1 MQTHLAL
8 QKYFE
13 RKKKSSRGFS
23 LRALARRV
31 GVSPSF
37 LSRIMSGKKSI
48 PDSLLKKLARVLD
61 VEPELLA
68 GTTPAKRKPKAVVT
82 SPVEDWEI
90 SRSETAQILRNWY
103 YVAILEFTTLENY
116 DGKIES
122 IAQRLRLSRATVEI
136 ALREMQSLGLV
147 KLEKDRYKKTDEK
160 IRFTS
165 STSTHLI
172 RKFHDDI
179 LERCQQELRT
189 ATTEEEFHKRL
200 VAGVVVTCTPEA
212 VQSAKRKLAD
222 CLYEIAN
229 ELTAN
234 PGTEVYHLGA
244 VFFPLTKDQA

>member
-1 MQTHLAL
+1 LQTHLAL

-13 RKKKSSRGFS
+13 RKKKSSPGFS

-48 PDSLLKKLARVLD
+48 PDNLLKKLARVLD

-68 GTTPAKRKPKAVVT
+68 GASPTKRKQKTVVT
-82 SPVEDWEI
+82 SPVDDWAI
-90 SRSETAQILRNWY
+90 SRKETAQILRNWY
-103 YVAILEFTTLENY
+103 YVAILEFTTLQNY
-116 DGKIES
+116 DGKIET
-122 IAQRLRLSRATVEI
+122 IARRLRLSTQTVEI
-136 ALREMQSLGLV
+136 ALREMLSLGLV
-147 KLEKDRYKKTDEK
+147 NLEKGRYKKSDEK

-179 LERCQQELRT
+179 LERCQLELRN
-189 ATTEEEFHKRL
+189 ATTEEEFQKRL
-200 VAGVVVTCTPEA
+200 IAGVMVTCTPEA
-212 VQSAKRKLAD
+212 AQSAKRKLAD
-222 CLYEIAN
+222 CIYEIAN

-244 VFFPLTKDQA
+244 VFFPLTKDDI